1 MHEIKST
8 IKGVSHETFYPSFCL
23 HGPLTDRLKQFC
35 IGFRFREIIVF
46 LQSTLTKLYLAH
58 TSLPLPYLVSTS
70 CSTPPPLPALPIYCL
85 PLFCCSHL
93 TNPCPP

>member
-70 CSTPPPLPALPIYCL
+70 CSTPPPP
-85 PLFCCSHL
+85 
-93 TNPCPP
+93 PCPTYLLPPPVLLFSPH